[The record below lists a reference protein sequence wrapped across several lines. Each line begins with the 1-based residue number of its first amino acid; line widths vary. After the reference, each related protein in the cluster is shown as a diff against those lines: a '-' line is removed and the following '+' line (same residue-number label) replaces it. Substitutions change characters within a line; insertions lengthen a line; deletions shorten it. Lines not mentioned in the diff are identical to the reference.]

1 VFSLNSVTRVVCSA
15 KKLAKASLDKFLAK
29 NTSEDNMS
37 FGEIMKEAEQKQ
49 RLKHAWL
56 YEQVT
61 EQLEV

>member
-1 VFSLNSVTRVVCSA
+1 MTHLFVVC
-15 KKLAKASLDKFLAK
+15 LAKLLSKTSLDKFLAK
-29 NTSEDNMS
+29 NISEDNMS

-49 RLKHAWL
+49 RLKHSWL